1 MFSGPVV
8 FLKDQVMLEHHK
20 RAIEKLVNL
29 YKDDGAFMALIVAGS
44 VAKGWAMPDSDV
56 DYMLVVS
63 EEEFEKRRSH
73 CQLHVDPPGVIDYPG
88 CYVDGK
94 IISLQFL
101 RDAADHGSEPARF
114 AFYDAFVAYSHV
126 AEISDILKQ
135 IPVYPIG
142 RQEGN
147 MISFYTQVIVWQ
159 WYVGQAQKI
168 NDLYLL
174 TRSASQLALF
184 GGRLILA
191 HNKMLYPYHKW
202 FTRQL
207 ANAPQKPDEFLTLL
221 ETLVK
226 NPSKETADRFTDC
239 ILKFRDW
246 PKPKNGNDGVCAKF
260 FEDSEWNWHKPA
272 VPVEDR

>member
-1 MFSGPVV
+1 MF
-8 FLKDQVMLEHHK
+8 EHHK
-20 RAIEKLVNL
+20 RAVEKLVNL
-29 YKDDGAFMALIVAGS
+29 YKDDGAFLAMIVAGS
-44 VAKGWAMPDSDV
+44 VAKGWANPDSDL

-63 EEEFEKRRSH
+63 EEEFEKRRTNY
-73 CQLHVDPPGVIDYPG
+73 QLHVDPPGIIDYPG

-101 RDAADHGSEPARF
+101 RDVADHGSEPARF
-114 AFYDAFVAYSHV
+114 AFYDASVAYSNIPQV
-126 AEISDILKQ
+126 EDVLKK
-135 IPVYPIG
+135 IPVYPIHQ
-142 RQEGN
+142 QEEK

-159 WYVGQAQKI
+159 WYVGQSQKT

-202 FTRQL
+202 FTRQIT
-207 ANAPQKPDEFLTLL
+207 NAPQKPDGFLTLL
-221 ETLVK
+221 ENLLK
-226 NPSKETADRFTDC
+226 QPSVNNADLFANC
-239 ILKFRDW
+239 VLNFRDW

-260 FEDSEWNWHKPA
+260 FEDSEWNWHKPT